1 LDHTS
6 GCNVDIRYPAS
17 APSTTSAGS
26 PSIASDGD
34 QIEVAHAKAIPF
46 APEWQAARAAAT
58 VLEGC
63 DNLCA
68 GLIFADCSRAEDPDI
83 VFIQRACA
91 LAIHDGLANDLV
103 GHGQFPSAVRG
114 HSLPLLRWPQ
124 LQSLSW
130 ISATLLNGDG
140 CQSANATPPPK
151 NPRHPDWCR
160 SGHPFLGD
168 EPHNRLIRGSWAR
181 RIHAVAVV
189 LTLVK
194 AAVPVSASSTKRV
207 SCGLIHF
214 GG

>member
-1 LDHTS
+1 LGRTRARACPCPPNKNQPAEGLRGAHFTFAVHGIVEATDRRYEREAVLDHTS

-34 QIEVAHAKAIPF
+34 QIEVAHAK
-46 APEWQAARAAAT
+46 AARAAAT

-103 GHGQFPSAVRG
+103 GHGQFPSAVRW

-124 LQSLSW
+124 LQSLS
-130 ISATLLNGDG
+130 
-140 CQSANATPPPK
+140 
-151 NPRHPDWCR
+151 
-160 SGHPFLGD
+160 
-168 EPHNRLIRGSWAR
+168 
-181 RIHAVAVV
+181 
-189 LTLVK
+189 
-194 AAVPVSASSTKRV
+194 
-207 SCGLIHF
+207 
-214 GG
+214 